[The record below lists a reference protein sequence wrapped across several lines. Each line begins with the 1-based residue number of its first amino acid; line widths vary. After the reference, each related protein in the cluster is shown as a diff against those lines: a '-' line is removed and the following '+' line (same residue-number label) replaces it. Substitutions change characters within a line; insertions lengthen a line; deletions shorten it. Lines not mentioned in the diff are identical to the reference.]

1 MNDPADNDLTAS
13 IDALPPLRMLVESM
27 NMRARKSLSQ
37 NFLFDLNLT
46 RKIARSVGPLTG
58 TTIEIGPGPG
68 GLTRALLLEHAAHV
82 IAIEKDRRA
91 SAVLSSLSVA
101 AGDRLTLIEA
111 DALTS
116 PIWELGKAPRRIIA
130 NLTYNIATTLLIQ
143 WLTHANCF
151 DSMTLMFQREVAE
164 RITARPGEAA
174 YGRLSVLTGWLADAE
189 ILFDVPASAFLPPP
203 KITSSI
209 VQIVPLA
216 QPRYNCSQHSL
227 EFITRTA
234 FGQRRKMLRSSL
246 KRVNGDKLL
255 AEAGI
260 APESR
265 PQNLDIEKF
274 CKLAS
279 LYDLTS
285 KTAANSQRAIS

>member
-1 MNDPADNDLTAS
+1 MNEPADGDLTAS
-13 IDALPPLRMLVESM
+13 IDALPPLRLLVESM
-27 NMRARKSLSQ
+27 DMRARKSLGQ

-46 RKIARSVGPLTG
+46 RKIARSAGPLTG

-91 SAVLSSLSVA
+91 STVLSSLSAA

-116 PIWELGKAPRRIIA
+116 PIWELGTAPRRIIA
-130 NLTYNIATTLLIQ
+130 NLPYNIATTLLIQ
-143 WLTHANCF
+143 WLAHASCF

-174 YGRLSVLTGWLADAE
+174 YGRLSVLIRWLADAE
-189 ILFDVPASAFLPPP
+189 ILFDVPASAFVPPP
-203 KITSSI
+203 KIISSI

-216 QPRYNCSQHSL
+216 QPRYPCSQHAL

-246 KRVNGDKLL
+246 KKINGDQLL

-265 PQNLDIEKF
+265 PQDIDIEQF
-274 CKLAS
+274 CKLAN
-279 LYDLTS
+279 LYEMAS
-285 KTAANSQRAIS
+285 KTAC

>member
-1 MNDPADNDLTAS
+1 MNEPADGDLTAS
-13 IDALPPLRMLVESM
+13 IDALPPLRLLVESM
-27 NMRARKSLSQ
+27 DMRARKSLGQ

-46 RKIARSVGPLTG
+46 RKIARSAGPLTG

-91 SAVLSSLSVA
+91 SAVLSSLSAA

-116 PIWELGKAPRRIIA
+116 PIWELGTAPRRIIA
-130 NLTYNIATTLLIQ
+130 NLPYNIATTLLIQ
-143 WLTHANCF
+143 WLAHASCF

-174 YGRLSVLTGWLADAE
+174 YGRLSVLTRWLADAE
-189 ILFDVPASAFLPPP
+189 ILFDVPASAFVPQP
-203 KITSSI
+203 KIISSI

-216 QPRYNCSQHSL
+216 QPRYPCSQHAL

-246 KRVNGDKLL
+246 KKINGHQLL

-265 PQNLDIEKF
+265 PQDIDIEQF
-274 CKLAS
+274 CKLAN
-279 LYDLTS
+279 LYEMAS
-285 KTAANSQRAIS
+285 KTAC

>member
-1 MNDPADNDLTAS
+1 MNELADGDLTAS
-13 IDALPPLRMLVESM
+13 IDALPPLRLLVESGD
-27 NMRARKSLSQ
+27 MRARKSLGQ

-46 RKIARSVGPLTG
+46 RKIARSAGPLTG

-116 PIWELGKAPRRIIA
+116 PIWELGTAPRRIIA
-130 NLTYNIATTLLIQ
+130 NLPYNIATTLLIQ
-143 WLTHANCF
+143 WLAHASCF

-164 RITARPGEAA
+164 RITARPGEEA
-174 YGRLSVLTGWLADAE
+174 YGRLSVLTRWLADAE
-189 ILFDVPASAFLPPP
+189 ILFDVPASAFVPQP
-203 KITSSI
+203 KIISSI

-216 QPRYNCSQHSL
+216 QPRYPCSQHAL

-246 KRVNGDKLL
+246 KKINGDQLL

-265 PQNLDIEKF
+265 PQDIDIDKF
-274 CKLAS
+274 CKLAN
-279 LYDLTS
+279 LYEMAS
-285 KTAANSQRAIS
+285 KTAC

>member
-1 MNDPADNDLTAS
+1 MNELADGDLTAS
-13 IDALPPLRMLVESM
+13 IDALPPLRLLVESM
-27 NMRARKSLSQ
+27 DMRARKSLGQ

-46 RKIARSVGPLTG
+46 RKIARSAGPLTG

-116 PIWELGKAPRRIIA
+116 PIWELGTAPRRIIA
-130 NLTYNIATTLLIQ
+130 NLPYNIATTLLIQ
-143 WLTHANCF
+143 WLAHASCF

-174 YGRLSVLTGWLADAE
+174 YGRLSVLTRWLADAE
-189 ILFDVPASAFLPPP
+189 ILFDVPASAFVPPP
-203 KITSSI
+203 KIISSI

-216 QPRYNCSQHSL
+216 QPRYPCSQHAL
-227 EFITRTA
+227 EFITHTA

-246 KRVNGDKLL
+246 KKINGDQLL

-265 PQNLDIEKF
+265 PQDIDIEKF
-274 CKLAS
+274 CKLAN
-279 LYDLTS
+279 LYEMAS
-285 KTAANSQRAIS
+285 KTAC

>member
-1 MNDPADNDLTAS
+1 MNEPADGDLTAS
-13 IDALPPLRMLVESM
+13 IDALPPLRLLVESM
-27 NMRARKSLSQ
+27 DMRARKSLGQ

-46 RKIARSVGPLTG
+46 RKIARSAGPLTG

-91 SAVLSSLSVA
+91 SAVLSSLSAA

-116 PIWELGKAPRRIIA
+116 PIWELGTAPRRIIA
-130 NLTYNIATTLLIQ
+130 NLPYNIATTLLIQ
-143 WLTHANCF
+143 WLAHASCF

-174 YGRLSVLTGWLADAE
+174 YGRLSVLTRWLADAE
-189 ILFDVPASAFLPPP
+189 ILFDVPASAFVPQP

-216 QPRYNCSQHSL
+216 QPRYPCSQHAL

-246 KRVNGDKLL
+246 KKINGDQLL

-265 PQNLDIEKF
+265 PQDIDIEEF
-274 CKLAS
+274 CKLAN
-279 LYDLTS
+279 LYEIAS
-285 KTAANSQRAIS
+285 KTAC

>member
-1 MNDPADNDLTAS
+1 MNTIADNSLTAR
-13 IDALPPLRMLVESM
+13 IDALPPLRLLVKRM
-27 NMRARKSLSQ
+27 NLRAQKSLGQ

-46 RKIARSVGPLTG
+46 RKIARSAGPLTG
-58 TTIEIGPGPG
+58 TTIEVGPGPG
-68 GLTRALLLEHAAHV
+68 GLTRALLLEQATHV

-91 SAVLSSLSVA
+91 SEVLSSLLTS
-101 AGDRLTLIEA
+101 AGERLTLIEA

-116 PIWELGKAPRRIIA
+116 PIWEFGTAPRRIIA
-130 NLTYNIATTLLIQ
+130 NLPYNIATTLLIR
-143 WLTHANCF
+143 WLKHASCF

-164 RITARPGEAA
+164 RITARSGEPT
-174 YGRLSVLTGWLADAE
+174 YGRLSVLTSWLADAK
-189 ILFDVPASAFLPPP
+189 ILFDVPASAFVPPP

-209 VQIVPLA
+209 VQIVPLTH
-216 QPRYNCSQHSL
+216 PRYPCSQHSL

-246 KRVNGDKLL
+246 KKINGAQLL

-265 PQNLDIEKF
+265 PQDIDIEKF
-274 CKLAS
+274 CKLAK
-279 LYDLTS
+279 LYEMAG
-285 KTAANSQRAIS
+285 KTAC

>member
-1 MNDPADNDLTAS
+1 MSHKADRSLTAS
-13 IDALPPLRMLVESM
+13 IDALPPLRLLVERM
-27 NMRARKSLSQ
+27 DMRARKSLGQ

-46 RKIARSVGPLTG
+46 RKIARSAGPLTG

-68 GLTRALLLEHAAHV
+68 GLTRALLLEQAAHV

-91 SAVLSSLSVA
+91 REVLSSLLTS

-116 PIWELGKAPRRIIA
+116 PIWELGTTPRRIIA
-130 NLTYNIATTLLIQ
+130 NLPYNIATTLLIK
-143 WLTHANCF
+143 WLKHANCF

-164 RITARPGEAA
+164 RITAHTGEAT
-174 YGRLSVLTGWLADAE
+174 YGRLSVLTRWLADAK
-189 ILFDVPASAFLPPP
+189 ILFDVPPSAFVPPP

-216 QPRYNCSQHSL
+216 HPRYPCSQHFL
-227 EFITRTA
+227 EFITRKA

-246 KRVNGDKLL
+246 KKINGDQLL
-255 AEAGI
+255 AAAGI

-265 PQNLDIEKF
+265 PQDIDIEKF
-274 CKLAS
+274 CKLAN
-279 LYDLTS
+279 LYEIAD
-285 KTAANSQRAIS
+285 KTAS

>member
-1 MNDPADNDLTAS
+1 MNEPADGDLTAS
-13 IDALPPLRMLVESM
+13 IDALPPLRLLVESM
-27 NMRARKSLSQ
+27 DMRARKSLGQ

-46 RKIARSVGPLTG
+46 RKIARSAGPLTG

-116 PIWELGKAPRRIIA
+116 PIWELGTAPRRIIA
-130 NLTYNIATTLLIQ
+130 NLPYNIATTLLIQ
-143 WLTHANCF
+143 WLAHASCF

-174 YGRLSVLTGWLADAE
+174 YGRLSVLTRWLADAE
-189 ILFDVPASAFLPPP
+189 ILFDVPASAFVPPP
-203 KITSSI
+203 KIISSI

-216 QPRYNCSQHSL
+216 QPRYPCSQHAL

-246 KRVNGDKLL
+246 KKINGDQLL

-265 PQNLDIEKF
+265 PQDIDIEEF
-274 CKLAS
+274 CKLAN
-279 LYDLTS
+279 LYEMAS
-285 KTAANSQRAIS
+285 KTAC

>member
-1 MNDPADNDLTAS
+1 MNELADGDLTAS
-13 IDALPPLRMLVESM
+13 IDALPPLRLLVESM
-27 NMRARKSLSQ
+27 DMRARKSLGQ

-46 RKIARSVGPLTG
+46 RKIARSAGPLTG

-91 SAVLSSLSVA
+91 SKVLSSLSAA

-116 PIWELGKAPRRIIA
+116 PIWELGTAPRRIIA
-130 NLTYNIATTLLIQ
+130 NLPYNIATTLLIQ
-143 WLTHANCF
+143 WLAHASCF

-174 YGRLSVLTGWLADAE
+174 YGRLSVLTRWLADAE
-189 ILFDVPASAFLPPP
+189 ILFDVPASAFVPPP
-203 KITSSI
+203 KIISSI

-216 QPRYNCSQHSL
+216 QPRYPCSQHAL

-246 KRVNGDKLL
+246 KKINGDQLL

-265 PQNLDIEKF
+265 PQDIDIEKF
-274 CKLAS
+274 CKLAN
-279 LYDLTS
+279 LYEMAS
-285 KTAANSQRAIS
+285 KTAC

>member
-1 MNDPADNDLTAS
+1 MNELADGDLTAS
-13 IDALPPLRMLVESM
+13 IDALPPLRLLVESM
-27 NMRARKSLSQ
+27 DMRARKSLGQ

-46 RKIARSVGPLTG
+46 RKIARSAGPLTG

-116 PIWELGKAPRRIIA
+116 PIWELGTAPRRIIA
-130 NLTYNIATTLLIQ
+130 NLPYNIATTLLIQ
-143 WLTHANCF
+143 WLAHASCF

-174 YGRLSVLTGWLADAE
+174 YGRLSVLTRWLADAE
-189 ILFDVPASAFLPPP
+189 ILFDVPASAFVPPP
-203 KITSSI
+203 KIISSI

-216 QPRYNCSQHSL
+216 QPRYPCSQHAL

-246 KRVNGDKLL
+246 KKINGDQLL

-260 APESR
+260 TPESR
-265 PQNLDIEKF
+265 PQDIDIEEF
-274 CKLAS
+274 CKLAN
-279 LYDLTS
+279 LYEMAS
-285 KTAANSQRAIS
+285 KTAC

>member
-1 MNDPADNDLTAS
+1 MNELADGDLTAS
-13 IDALPPLRMLVESM
+13 IDALPPLRLLVESM
-27 NMRARKSLSQ
+27 DMRARKSLGQ

-46 RKIARSVGPLTG
+46 RKIARSAGPLTG

-116 PIWELGKAPRRIIA
+116 PIWELGTAPRRIIA
-130 NLTYNIATTLLIQ
+130 NLPYNIATTLLIQ
-143 WLTHANCF
+143 WLAHASCF

-174 YGRLSVLTGWLADAE
+174 YGRLSVLTRWLADAE
-189 ILFDVPASAFLPPP
+189 ILFDVPASAFVPPP
-203 KITSSI
+203 KIISSI

-216 QPRYNCSQHSL
+216 QPRYPCSQHAL

-246 KRVNGDKLL
+246 KKINGDQLL

-265 PQNLDIEKF
+265 PQDIDIEQF
-274 CKLAS
+274 CKLAN
-279 LYDLTS
+279 LYEMAR
-285 KTAANSQRAIS
+285 KIAC

>member
-1 MNDPADNDLTAS
+1 MNEPADGDLTAS
-13 IDALPPLRMLVESM
+13 IDALPPLRLLVESM
-27 NMRARKSLSQ
+27 DMRARKSLGQ

-46 RKIARSVGPLTG
+46 RKIARSAGPLTG

-91 SAVLSSLSVA
+91 SAVLSSLSAA

-116 PIWELGKAPRRIIA
+116 PIWELGTAPRRIIA
-130 NLTYNIATTLLIQ
+130 NLPYNIATTLLIQ
-143 WLTHANCF
+143 WLAHASCF

-174 YGRLSVLTGWLADAE
+174 YGRLSVLTRWLADAE
-189 ILFDVPASAFLPPP
+189 ILFDVPASAFVPQP
-203 KITSSI
+203 KIISSI

-216 QPRYNCSQHSL
+216 QPRYPCSQHAL

-246 KRVNGDKLL
+246 KKINGDQLL

-265 PQNLDIEKF
+265 PQDIDIEQF
-274 CKLAS
+274 CKLAN
-279 LYDLTS
+279 LYEIAS
-285 KTAANSQRAIS
+285 KTAC

>member
-1 MNDPADNDLTAS
+1 MNEPADGDLTAS
-13 IDALPPLRMLVESM
+13 IDALPPLRLLVESM
-27 NMRARKSLSQ
+27 DMRARKSLGQ

-46 RKIARSVGPLTG
+46 RKIARSAGPLTG

-116 PIWELGKAPRRIIA
+116 PIWELGTAPRRIIA
-130 NLTYNIATTLLIQ
+130 NLPYNIATTLLIQ
-143 WLTHANCF
+143 WLAHASCF

-174 YGRLSVLTGWLADAE
+174 YGRLSVLTRWLADAE
-189 ILFDVPASAFLPPP
+189 ILFDVPASAFVPPP
-203 KITSSI
+203 KIISSI

-216 QPRYNCSQHSL
+216 QPRYPCSQHAL

-246 KRVNGDKLL
+246 KKINGDQLL

-265 PQNLDIEKF
+265 PQDIDIEQF
-274 CKLAS
+274 CKLS
-279 LYDLTS
+279 NLYEMAS
-285 KTAANSQRAIS
+285 KTAC

>member
-1 MNDPADNDLTAS
+1 MNELADGDLTAS
-13 IDALPPLRMLVESM
+13 IDALPPLRLLVESM
-27 NMRARKSLSQ
+27 DMRARKSLGQ

-46 RKIARSVGPLTG
+46 RKIARSAGPLTG

-116 PIWELGKAPRRIIA
+116 PIWELGTAPRRIIA
-130 NLTYNIATTLLIQ
+130 NLPYNIATTLLIQ
-143 WLTHANCF
+143 WLAHASCF

-174 YGRLSVLTGWLADAE
+174 YGRLSVLTRWLADAE
-189 ILFDVPASAFLPPP
+189 ILFDVPASAFVPPP
-203 KITSSI
+203 KIISSI

-216 QPRYNCSQHSL
+216 QPRYPCSQHAL

-246 KRVNGDKLL
+246 KKINGDQLL

-265 PQNLDIEKF
+265 PQDIDIEKF
-274 CKLAS
+274 CKLAN
-279 LYDLTS
+279 LYEMAS
-285 KTAANSQRAIS
+285 KTAC

>member
-1 MNDPADNDLTAS
+1 MNEPADGDLTAS
-13 IDALPPLRMLVESM
+13 IDALPPLRLLVESM
-27 NMRARKSLSQ
+27 DMRARKSLGQ

-46 RKIARSVGPLTG
+46 RKIARSAGPLTG

-116 PIWELGKAPRRIIA
+116 PIWELGTAPRRIIA
-130 NLTYNIATTLLIQ
+130 NLPYNIATTLLIQ
-143 WLTHANCF
+143 WLAHASCF

-174 YGRLSVLTGWLADAE
+174 YGRLSVLTRWLADAE
-189 ILFDVPASAFLPPP
+189 ILFDVPASAFVPQP
-203 KITSSI
+203 KIISSI

-216 QPRYNCSQHSL
+216 QPRYPCSQHAL

-246 KRVNGDKLL
+246 KKINGDQLL

-265 PQNLDIEKF
+265 PQDIDIEEF
-274 CKLAS
+274 CKLAN
-279 LYDLTS
+279 LYEIAS
-285 KTAANSQRAIS
+285 KTAC